1 MSGTLAHVG
10 TVTVG
15 GAIPLALTAQAEL
28 DATLGVSL
36 PEIQAKIDALVALSA
51 SLTITPPTLAAS
63 LVAALDTVAGLQAA
77 IAAGVPSAAL
87 DLSAVAAALADLQA
101 YLGTLTASAA
111 FSASL
116 AAYFGQAG
124 VSVYRY
130 DGTLTQLPGAA
141 AGVVSG
147 STPGVGVFLF
157 ATAGGTTAALEA
169 VFGV

>member
-1 MSGTLAHVG
+1 MATFAHVG

-36 PEIQAKIDALVALSA
+36 PEIQAKVDALIALTA
-51 SLTITPPTLAAS
+51 DLTLTPPTLAAS
-63 LVAALDTVAGLQAA
+63 LVNALALVAELQAA
-77 IAAGVPSAAL
+77 IALGVPSATL
-87 DLSAVAAALADLQA
+87 NLTAVAAALLDLQA
-101 YLGTLTASAA
+101 SLGTLTASAA

-141 AGVVSG
+141 SGVVSG